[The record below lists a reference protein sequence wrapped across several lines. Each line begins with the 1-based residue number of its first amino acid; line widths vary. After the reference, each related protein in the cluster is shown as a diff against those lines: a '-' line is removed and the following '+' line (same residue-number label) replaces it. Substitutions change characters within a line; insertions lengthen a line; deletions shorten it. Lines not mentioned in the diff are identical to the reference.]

1 MSSRCRQE
9 ISKIYQKSMVV
20 SAIEATVSSSPT
32 LALFL
37 SVLFLVLSDWGLN
50 PANAFMLLA
59 FTKLLKASF
68 LVYLNQGL
76 RIAFEAIVSLNRIE
90 EFLLLEELPSPRYG
104 CDVSKTLREDTLRS
118 DESASNVC
126 RKKNKHQLQ
135 RNTNGNKEKST
146 NRSIAKD
153 EEPGYFY
160 KETEDALV
168 ISSLSY
174 KGTEE
179 TSRYVLYDVSFLV
192 PRHSLTVLR
201 GRVGSG
207 KSTLLSAIAGQISLL
222 SGTVKYPGTLAY
234 VTQVPW
240 VFSGTIKEN
249 ILFSESYDPDWYSTV
264 VEACALKDDIELFP
278 DKHETIVGER
288 GVVLSGGQKARVSLA
303 RAVYSCA
310 DVFVLDDPLSAVDQ
324 RVGDHIFEK
333 CICDLLGRKIRLLVS
348 HHSRYFKGADEIIT
362 LVNGRVLDK
371 RRPQLEGTEYTEPV
385 ISYTPLGGYQAPSDP
400 LDGQSAAYRPR
411 GMVIPAEDR
420 AIGHVSFRLYWDY
433 FTSGI
438 HPVLLVMLIA
448 LFFLTQRKQLY
459 YP

>member
-1 MSSRCRQE
+1 MTSSWFLRKHVFPLQAGN
-9 ISKIYQKSMVV
+9 QQDL
-20 SAIEATVSSSPT
+20 SAIEAMVSSSPT

-104 CDVSKTLREDTLRS
+104 CHVSKTLREDTLRS
-118 DESASNVC
+118 DKSAGNVC

-135 RNTNGNKEKST
+135 INTNGNKEKST
-146 NRSIAKD
+146 NSSIAID
-153 EEPGYFY
+153 EEPGNFY
-160 KETEDALV
+160 KDNEDALV
-168 ISSLSY
+168 ISNLSY

-207 KSTLLSAIAGQISLL
+207 KSTLLSAIAGKISLL

-264 VEACALKDDIELFP
+264 VEACALKEDIDLFP

-333 CICDLLGRKIRLLVS
+333 CICD
-348 HHSRYFKGADEIIT
+348 FIIPDSSKEQMK
-362 LVNGRVLDK
+362 L
-371 RRPQLEGTEYTEPV
+371 
-385 ISYTPLGGYQAPSDP
+385 
-400 LDGQSAAYRPR
+400 
-411 GMVIPAEDR
+411 
-420 AIGHVSFRLYWDY
+420 
-433 FTSGI
+433 
-438 HPVLLVMLIA
+438 
-448 LFFLTQRKQLY
+448 
-459 YP
+459 